1 MDEKKIIKRNLP
13 RKSVPINIRIT
24 KNLSNYLKDKKYSP
38 TGIFEEACKDLGFKE
53 KD

>member
-1 MDEKKIIKRNLP
+1 MDEKKIIKKNLP

-24 KNLSNYLKDKKYSP
+24 KKLSTWLKEKNFSP